1 MVIRP
6 KDTLKLVGILI
17 MCSCAVLICTLF
29 LNYNM
34 DLMRVKE
41 LITNSHIMV
50 LYDNT
55 LLSGKAISALAGG
68 VLLLTTVVMLFFY
81 IRHYIDVHKPEL
93 GILKAIGYS
102 NMKIAKSFWIFGL
115 SVFVGTSI
123 GFASAFLVMPAFYKN
138 MDHEGILP
146 DIAIHFNPVLA
157 IYLII
162 LPTLGF
168 SLLSVLYS
176 YRKLLLPSLELIRG
190 YIKTKPKKRAKQDKN
205 HTEKSFLQEMRINTV
220 RSRYSLVFFI
230 VFSSLC
236 YASITQMSLSVLG
249 ITGRMMAVMIF
260 IIGIALSF
268 TTLFL
273 AITTVMKQNT
283 KEIAIMRVFGYTDK
297 ECKVAILNGYR
308 PIAYIG
314 FFIGTVYEYMLL
326 KAMFSVFYNQSA
338 VEVPK
343 HTFNMPEFIISF
355 ISFVFI
361 YEIITRVYAAKI
373 KKISLKEI
381 MLSEG

>member
-34 DLMRVKE
+34 DLVRVKE
-41 LITNSHIMV
+41 LITNPHIKV

-93 GILKAIGYS
+93 GVLKAIGYS
-102 NMKIAKSFWIFGL
+102 SMKIAKSFWIFGL
-115 SVFVGTSI
+115 SVFVGTFI
-123 GFASAFLVMPAFYKN
+123 GFASAFLVMPAFYET

-157 IYLII
+157 IYLVI
-162 LPTLGF
+162 LPTLGC

-190 YIKTKPKKRAKQDKN
+190 YIKIKQKKRAKQDKN
-205 HTEKSFLQEMRINTV
+205 HSEKSFLQEMRISTV
-220 RSRYSLVFFI
+220 RSRYLLVFFI
-230 VFSSLC
+230 AFSSLC
-236 YASITQMSLSVLG
+236 YASISQMSLSVLD
-249 ITGRMMAVMIF
+249 ITDRMMAVMIF
-260 IIGIALSF
+260 IIGIVLSF

-283 KEIAIMRVFGYTDK
+283 KDIAIMRVFGYTDK

-314 FFIGTVYEYMLL
+314 FFIGTVYEYILL
-326 KAMFSVFYNQSA
+326 KAMFSMFYNQSA

-343 HTFNMPEFIISF
+343 HKFNVPEFIISL

>member
-34 DLMRVKE
+34 DLIRVIE
-41 LITNSHIMV
+41 LITNQHIRV

-55 LLSGKAISALAGG
+55 LLSGKAISAVAGG

-123 GFASAFLVMPAFYKN
+123 GFASAFLLMPVFYKN
-138 MDHEGILP
+138 MNHEGILP
-146 DIAIHFNPVLA
+146 DIPIHFNPVLA

-205 HTEKSFLQEMRINTV
+205 HIEKSFLQEMRISTV

-260 IIGIALSF
+260 IIGIVLSF

-283 KEIAIMRVFGYTDK
+283 KEIAIMRVYGYTNK

-308 PIAYIG
+308 PVAYIG
-314 FFIGTVYEYMLL
+314 FFIGTVYEYILL
-326 KAMFSVFYNQSA
+326 KAMFSMFYNQSA

-343 HTFNMPEFIISF
+343 HKFNFPEFIISL
-355 ISFVFI
+355 ISFVFL